1 MDEKFKEGDILFPID
16 SIAAAF
22 VGAGEVF
29 AIYLGDKLIWALSDD
44 EEYSLITDI
53 VDGVFKDIL
62 TESNELLFIDAI
74 GGRLG
79 ILTENEFGVL
89 CKEDNSGVIYYDE
102 VDTLR

>member
-1 MDEKFKEGDILFPID
+1 MNEEFKEGDVLLPID

-22 VGAGEVF
+22 VGADEVF
-29 AIYLGDKLIWALSDD
+29 AIYLGDKLIWTLS

-74 GGRLG
+74 GGRLR
-79 ILTENEFGVL
+79 ILTEDEFGIL
-89 CKEDNSGVIYYDE
+89 CKEDNNGVIYYDA